1 MNEKVI
7 NKLMNAIKDKL
18 NDVITNDIEKLLD
31 NVNCPKME
39 EDIQKNIVDC
49 INVAIEQCDIVL
61 ENYYDG
67 EYDGDSDEE
76 ESLFDE

>member
-39 EDIQKNIVDC
+39 EDIQKNITDC

>member
-1 MNEKVI
+1 MNENAI
-7 NKLMNAIKDKL
+7 NKQIKVIKDKL
-18 NDVITNDIEKLLD
+18 NSIISDDIEKLL
-31 NVNCPKME
+31 NIINCSEME
-39 EDIQKNIVDC
+39 EDIQKNIIDY
-49 INVAIEQCDIVL
+49 INIAIEQCDIVL

>member
-39 EDIQKNIVDC
+39 EDIQKNITDC
-49 INVAIEQCDIVL
+49 INVAIEQCDIIL

>member
-49 INVAIEQCDIVL
+49 INVAVEQCDVIL
-61 ENYYDG
+61 ENFYDG
-67 EYDGDSDEE
+67 EYDEDDN
-76 ESLFDE
+76 ESLFD